1 MGTIVAAVVG
11 LCGTGKSE
19 ASRILEDQLAARR
32 IYFGGYVR
40 GEMDRRGLDVTP
52 ENERRVREDM
62 REKDGMDVVAKLAL
76 PEIQRG
82 IATNTNVVIDG
93 LYSYAEYS
101 FLREMLQN
109 RLFVIA
115 LHASRVTRYL
125 RMSGRPERPF
135 LPGEV
140 DQRDLAEIQNL
151 QKATTILM
159 ADHHVVNEQSL
170 EHLRTSLSDALASFG
185 VR

>member
-1 MGTIVAAVVG
+1 MGTIVTAVVG

-32 IYFGGYVR
+32 LYFGGYVR
-40 GEMDRRGLDVTP
+40 EEMDRRGLGITP

-82 IATNTNVVIDG
+82 ISTNTNVVIDG
-93 LYSYAEYS
+93 LYSYAENS
-101 FLREMLQN
+101 FLRQVLET

-115 LHASRVTRYL
+115 LHASRATRYR
-125 RMSGRPERPF
+125 RMSDRPERPF
-135 LPGEV
+135 LPDEV

-151 QKATTILM
+151 QKATTIVM
-159 ADHHVVNEQSL
+159 ADHHIVNEQSI
-170 EHLRTSLSDALASFG
+170 EHLRTSLVDALASF
-185 VR
+185 RAQ